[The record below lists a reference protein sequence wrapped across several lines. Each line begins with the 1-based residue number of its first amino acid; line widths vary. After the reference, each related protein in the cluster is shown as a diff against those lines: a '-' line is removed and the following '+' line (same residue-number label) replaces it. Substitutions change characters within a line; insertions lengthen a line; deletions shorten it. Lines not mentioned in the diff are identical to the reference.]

1 MTGPS
6 PLITR
11 WTTQAGREPPAFAP
25 ERARLDPRRLP
36 ELLADIARLAADIP
50 FHDDAGEVDG
60 DWRRILLADRSF
72 VLALLATAD
81 IGARAEPLTALLEQ
95 ARCIGSP
102 HAHERRLTELVEA
115 LLRFADDLD
124 DWLGPADIGEATQGR
139 SIRRLAEDAVESVL
153 GPQLQ
158 RLFDEVVAGEAEL
171 GEHFHHHWDTPKPWR
186 RAVIE
191 GEIHGVAEAV
201 ERAWAGRMLEALAD
215 AVERFLD
222 ELRECEKRATM
233 AFEATLHTGD
243 HSAHPALVI
252 AFAQMSLH
260 ARDLLNAVPQHLIDF
275 YQQELLRSAP
285 AQSQPDHM
293 LVAMEPKPG
302 TRPTLAKGTLLPAGK
317 DANGR
322 GIAFATDTPLAVT
335 GAVLREA
342 RLWWPENGGVTL
354 HRMTPGP
361 DGRLGDAVT
370 GIAAPPPGEPFEAS
384 AIFSTSLLDLA
395 GGTRRVGLEL
405 DLGGGVDM
413 TGAELRLCVSTAQ
426 GWLPVFSPDCS
437 FDAGTL
443 TVSFT
448 LPPDFPP
455 LAPCPEIADAVPQPA
470 LRLTLVAGALAEAR
484 LVDARLSIAVK
495 DLPDLQIRT
504 PAGPASASAAAPF
517 GAPAWPGGWLRIDH
531 SVLTGPPLDRL
542 VLRFDWAG
550 LPPGEGGFADHY
562 RGYVVDGQGQL
573 FDFSPFDNAA
583 FAVTL
588 AAPVHGWDAAQ
599 RLALFAPASLGI
611 APPVPAAPPPNIFAA
626 EFEPAPPPM
635 PARGPLAP
643 GSWLAA
649 TASDGGEPLP
659 DHICVT
665 LAAPTHGFG
674 HSLHAANVQY
684 ATEAIARGDAPL
696 PARPGFLRRLFAA
709 IVGLPGKLFK
719 KIEGIEAEPGAA
731 PEPVVVLLPNPPFQ
745 ALLSG
750 IALDYA
756 RTLGAEALTLYHAVT
771 LDSPVELPIIGA
783 PLFPVRPDALTLDL
797 YFEGARADDV
807 LALLVQLGASDAGD
821 FSPGYRYRTADD
833 WAPLSSRALLADETN
848 GFTTTGILRIAVPTD
863 AAQPFGLRLTFADAT
878 TVPPAIVAIL
888 PDAVSATRVI
898 HGTETAMPPVPA
910 GTVTKLTGMMRV
922 VQPLDTAGGQ
932 PPEPPAMLR
941 ARTAERV
948 RHRNRALVAWDIEH
962 LVLSEFPGVAQ
973 VRVFPEGDPARKAAA
988 ANVTVVVAAAGGA
1001 TKVPRPLREAIADRL
1016 AQISSPFA
1024 RISVVDPVA
1033 VPIHVSARLILS
1045 DADPGPVEAALADF
1059 LSPGAGPGLDLAD
1072 DAGIDRIR
1080 AGIAGFLLRQ
1090 PQVHALDRLTVALG
1104 DATPGWHV
1112 AVPGAIEVTGVAATA
1127 SASW

>member
-1 MTGPS
+1 M
-6 PLITR
+6 ITR

-25 ERARLDPRRLP
+25 ERARLDPRGLP

-50 FHDDAGEVDG
+50 FHDDTGAVEGN
-60 DWRRILLADRSF
+60 WRRILLADRSF

-81 IGARAEPLTALLEQ
+81 IDARAEPLTALLEQ
-95 ARCIGSP
+95 ARGIGNSRE
-102 HAHERRLTELVEA
+102 HERRLTELVEA

-124 DWLGPADIGEATQGR
+124 DWLGPANLGEATEGR

-158 RLFDEVVAGEAEL
+158 RLFDEVVAGEVEL
-171 GEHFHHHWDTPKPWR
+171 GEHFHHHHWDTPRPWR

-222 ELRECEKRATM
+222 EMRECEKRANM
-233 AFEATLHTGD
+233 AFKTTLHAGD

-260 ARDLLNAVPQHLIDF
+260 ARNLLNAVPQRLIDF
-275 YQQELLRSAP
+275 YQQELLHAAP
-285 AQSQPDHM
+285 ARSQPDRM
-293 LVAMEPKPG
+293 LVAVEPKPG
-302 TRPTLAKGTLLPAGK
+302 TRPILAKGTLLSAGK

-322 GIAFATDTPLAVT
+322 GIAFATDAPLAVT

-361 DGRLGDAVT
+361 DGRLGDAAT
-370 GIAAPPPGEPFEAS
+370 GIAAPPPGEPFEAN
-384 AIFSTSLLDLA
+384 AIFSTPLLDLA
-395 GGTRRVGLEL
+395 GGTRHVELEL
-405 DLGGGVDM
+405 DLGGVDM

-426 GWLPVFSPDCS
+426 GWLPILSPDCS
-437 FDAGTL
+437 FDMGTL

-455 LAPCPEIADAVPQPA
+455 LAPCPEIADAILQPA
-470 LRLTLVAGALAEAR
+470 LRLTLVTGKLAEAH
-484 LVDARLSIAVK
+484 VADARLRIAIK
-495 DLPDLQIRT
+495 DLPDLKIRT

-517 GAPAWPGGWLRIDH
+517 GAPPWPGGWLRVDH
-531 SVLTGPPLDRL
+531 PVLAGPPLDRL

-550 LPPGEGGFADHY
+550 LPPGDGGFADYY

-573 FDFSPFDNAA
+573 FDFPPFDNAA

-599 RLALFAPASLGI
+599 RLPLFAPASLGI

-626 EFEPAPPPM
+626 EFEPAPPLM
-635 PARGPLAP
+635 PERGPLAL

-665 LAAPTHGFG
+665 LATPTYGFG

-684 ATEAIARGDAPL
+684 ATEMIARSDAPL
-696 PARPGFLRRLFAA
+696 PTRPSFLRRLFAV
-709 IVGLPGKLFK
+709 IVALPGKLFK
-719 KIEGIEAEPGAA
+719 KIEGIEAEPAA
-731 PEPVVVLLPNPPFQ
+731 PEPEPEPVVVLLPNPPFQ
-745 ALLSG
+745 PLLSG

-756 RTLGAEALTLYHAVT
+756 RSLGADALTLHHAAT
-771 LDSPVELPIIGA
+771 LDSPVELPIVGA
-783 PLFPVRPDALTLDL
+783 PLFPVGPTMPTLDL

-807 LALLVQLGASDAGD
+807 LALLVQLAASDAGD

-833 WAPLSSRALLADETN
+833 WAPLPSRALLADETN
-848 GFTTTGILRIAVPTD
+848 GFTATGILRIAVPAD
-863 AAQPFGLRLTFADAT
+863 AAQPFGLRLTFANDAT
-878 TVPPAIVAIL
+878 TPPAILAIL
-888 PDAVSATRVI
+888 PDAVPATRLI
-898 HGTETAMPPVPA
+898 HGTETEMPPVPA
-910 GTVTKLTGMMRV
+910 GTVTKLPGMMRV

-948 RHRNRALVAWDIEH
+948 RHRGRALAAWDIER
-962 LVLSEFPGVAQ
+962 LVLSEFPDVAQ
-973 VRVFPEGDPARKAAA
+973 VRVFPEGDPARQATA
-988 ANVTVVVAAAGGA
+988 ANVTVVVTAAGGA
-1001 TKVPRPLREAIADRL
+1001 TKVSRQLREAIADRL

-1024 RISVVDPVA
+1024 RTSVVDPVA
-1033 VPIHVSARLILS
+1033 IPIHVSARLILA
-1045 DADPGPVEAALADF
+1045 DADPGPVEAALASF
-1059 LSPGAGPGLDLAD
+1059 LSPGAEPGLDLAD
-1072 DAGIDRIR
+1072 GAGIDRVR
-1080 AGIAGFLLRQ
+1080 AGIAEFLLRL
-1090 PQVHALDRLTVALG
+1090 PQVCALDRVTVALG
-1104 DATPGWHV
+1104 DAPPGWHM
-1112 AVPGAIEVTGVAATA
+1112 AVPGAIEVTGVAAMA

>member
-25 ERARLDPRRLP
+25 ERARLDPRGLP

-50 FHDDAGEVDG
+50 FHDDTGAVEG

-81 IGARAEPLTALLEQ
+81 IDARAEPLTALLEQ
-95 ARCIGSP
+95 ARGIGSP
-102 HAHERRLTELVEA
+102 HEHERRLTELVET

-124 DWLGPADIGEATQGR
+124 DWLGPADLGEATQGR

-158 RLFDEVVAGEAEL
+158 RLFDEVVAGETEL
-171 GEHFHHHWDTPKPWR
+171 GEHFHHHHWDTSRPWR

-222 ELRECEKRATM
+222 EMRECEKRANM
-233 AFEATLHTGD
+233 AFKTTLHSGD

-260 ARDLLNAVPQHLIDF
+260 ARHLLNAVPQHLIDF
-275 YQQELLRSAP
+275 YQQALLHAAP

-293 LVAMEPKPG
+293 LVAVEPKPG

-317 DANGR
+317 DANGC
-322 GIAFATDTPLAVT
+322 GIAFATDAPLAVT

-342 RLWWPENGGVTL
+342 RLWRPENGGGTL

-361 DGRLGDAVT
+361 DGRLGDAAA
-370 GIAAPPPGEPFEAS
+370 GIAASPPGEPFEAS

-395 GGTRRVGLEL
+395 GGTRRVELEL
-405 DLGGGVDM
+405 ELGGGVDM

-426 GWLPVFSPDCS
+426 GWLPVLSPDCS
-437 FDAGTL
+437 FDTGTL
-443 TVSFT
+443 SVSFT

-455 LAPCPEIADAVPQPA
+455 LSPCPESTVPQPA
-470 LRLTLVAGALAEAR
+470 LRLTLVAGALADAR
-484 LVDARLSIAVK
+484 LADARLSIAVK
-495 DLPDLQIRT
+495 DLPNLEIRT

-517 GAPAWPGGWLRIDH
+517 GAPPWPGGWLRVDH
-531 SVLTGPPLDRL
+531 PVLAGPPLDRL

-550 LPPGEGGFADHY
+550 LPPGDGGFADYY

-588 AAPVHGWDAAQ
+588 AAPVHGWDAAR
-599 RLALFAPASLGI
+599 RLPLFAPASLGI

-626 EFEPAPPPM
+626 EFEPAPPLM
-635 PARGPLAP
+635 PERGPLAP

-665 LAAPTHGFG
+665 LAAPTYGFG
-674 HSLHAANVQY
+674 HSLHAANIQY
-684 ATEAIARGDAPL
+684 ATEMITRGDAPL
-696 PARPGFLRRLFAA
+696 PAGPGFLRRLLAA
-709 IVGLPGKLFK
+709 IVALPGKLFK
-719 KIEGIEAEPGAA
+719 KIEGIEAEPAA

-745 ALLSG
+745 PLLSG

-756 RTLGAEALTLYHAVT
+756 RTLGADALTLHHAAT
-771 LDSPVELPIIGA
+771 LDRPVELPIVGA
-783 PLFPVRPDALTLDL
+783 PLFPVGPSALTLDL
-797 YFEGARADDV
+797 YFEGARAGVV
-807 LALLVQLGASDAGD
+807 LALLVQLAASDAGD
-821 FSPGYRYRTADD
+821 FSPDYRYRTADD
-833 WAPLSSRALLADETN
+833 WTPLPPHALLGDETN
-848 GFTTTGILRIAVPTD
+848 GFTSTGILRIAVPTD
-863 AAQPFGLRLTFADAT
+863 AAQPLGLRLTFADAA

-910 GTVTKLTGMMRV
+910 GTANKLPGMMRV

-948 RHRNRALVAWDIEH
+948 RHRNRALAAWDIEH
-962 LVLSEFPGVAQ
+962 LVLSEFPDVAQ
-973 VRVFPEGDPARKAAA
+973 VRAFPEGDPARQATA
-988 ANVTVVVAAAGGA
+988 ANVTVVVTAAGGA
-1001 TKVPRPLREAIADRL
+1001 TKLPRQLRAAIVDRL
-1016 AQISSPFA
+1016 ARISSPFA

-1033 VPIHVSARLILS
+1033 VPIHVSARLILT
-1045 DADPGPVEAALADF
+1045 DADPGPVEAALAGF
-1059 LSPGAGPGLDLAD
+1059 LSPGAEPGLDLAD
-1072 DAGIDRIR
+1072 DTGIDRVR
-1080 AGIAGFLLRQ
+1080 AGIAEFLLHLPR
-1090 PQVHALDRLTVALG
+1090 VRALDRLIVALG
-1104 DATPGWHV
+1104 DAPPGWHM
-1112 AVPGAIEVTGVAATA
+1112 AVPGTIEIIGVAATA